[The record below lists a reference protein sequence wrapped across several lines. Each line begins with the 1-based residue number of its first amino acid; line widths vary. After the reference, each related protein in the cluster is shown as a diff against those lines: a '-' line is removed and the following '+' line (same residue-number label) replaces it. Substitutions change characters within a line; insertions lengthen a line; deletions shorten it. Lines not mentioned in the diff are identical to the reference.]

1 MADLKDRLHTDLTAA
16 MRARDELTTATLRMA
31 LAAVTEREVAGAVAR
46 QLDDEEVTAVL
57 AQQAKRRREAAEA
70 FDDAGRSELADR
82 ERAELAVLAGYLP
95 QPLRDDELRALVAA
109 AVADAAAA
117 GATGPSAMGVVMRAA
132 QQAAA
137 GRVDGK
143 RLSTEVRA
151 QLADG

>member
-70 FDDAGRSELADR
+70 FDDAGRTELADR

-137 GRVDGK
+137 GRADGK